1 MKTITIETKEKQY
14 LVHIGV
20 NAFKEAIPQYK
31 EQLVNADQIVVIADG
46 KVAELHLNQLLLP
59 LQTIVK
65 NNIHVHTVPAGE
77 SCKTMES
84 FFECHSFL
92 LQKGCTR
99 KSVLFAFGGGAC
111 GDLAGFV
118 ASSFM
123 RGIPFYQCPTTILAH
138 DSAVGGK
145 TAINHP
151 LGKNMIG
158 SFYQPEA
165 VIFDVSLLTTLPLH
179 EVRSGMA
186 EVIKHALIS
195 DEFWLDELLS
205 ITSFSQLSQQD
216 LLKHLLKG
224 LQVKADIIKQDEFE
238 HSVRKYLN
246 LGHTYGHAIETST
259 GFGQITHGESVAIGL
274 VYALILSEE
283 YGNLASGFAKKYFNH
298 MIQLGF
304 SFEHVLH
311 HTFDDLHNLMKR
323 DKKASYGDI
332 HFVLL
337 NKVGEPFLKVIPKE
351 DAQRAD
357 QQLRKWI
364 KGVHQ

>member
-20 NAFKEAIPQYK
+20 NAFIDAIPQYK
-31 EQLVNADQIVVIADG
+31 KQLVNADQIVVIADG
-46 KVAELHLNQLLLP
+46 KVAELHLNQLLIP
-59 LQTIVK
+59 LQSIVK
-65 NNIHVHTVPAGE
+65 TNIHVLTVPAGE
-77 SCKTMES
+77 ACKTMES
-84 FFECHSFL
+84 FFDCHTFL
-92 LQKGCTR
+92 LEKGCTR
-99 KSVLFAFGGGAC
+99 KSIIFAFGGGAC

-165 VIFDVSLLTTLPLH
+165 VIYDVSLLTTLPLH

-195 DEFWLDELLS
+195 DEFWLNELLS

-216 LLKHLLKG
+216 LLQHLVKG
-224 LQVKADIIKQDEFE
+224 LQVKADIVKQDEFE
-238 HSVRKYLN
+238 HSIRKYLN

-274 VYALILSEE
+274 VYSLILSEE
-283 YGNLASGFAKKYFNH
+283 YGNLASGFAKKYFNYL
-298 MIQLGF
+298 IQLGF
-304 SFEHVLH
+304 SFEHVQQH
-311 HTFDDLHNLMKR
+311 SFEDLHNLMKR
-323 DKKASYGDI
+323 DKKASFGDI

-337 NKVGEPFLKVIPKE
+337 NIVGEPFLKVISKE
-351 DAQRAD
+351 DAHSAD
-357 QQLRKWI
+357 QQLRKWV
-364 KGVHQ
+364 KEVHQ